1 MSVPKINSAIL
12 DYALKF
18 KHMLLFHGHYC
29 LLDVK
34 SSYYLH
40 FSECFFH
47 KCMYLVYLQRFH
59 FYFFF
64 LVLKVSFLNADLK
77 YIFRT

>member
-18 KHMLLFHGHYC
+18 KHMLLFHGYYC

-40 FSECFFH
+40 FSE
-47 KCMYLVYLQRFH
+47 
-59 FYFFF
+59 FFF
-64 LVLKVSFLNADLK
+64 INACILFIYKGFIFIFSF
-77 YIFRT
+77 